1 MHPDMI
7 TGRRT
12 DHEWHS
18 SCLTIFVVVLLVG
31 CSDNTWRTKYAAP
44 YNTAATERRAL
55 IWQRSDEIFQDR
67 TDWAN
72 EPVVPES
79 QRVYP
84 KPITTPKP
92 PLPDSLAAERGEV
105 AVGYI
110 IERDGRVRDVRV
122 LLSTNPR
129 LDSTCVG
136 GLRNWQFTPGTSAG
150 EPSLWRYEYTCT
162 F

>member
-1 MHPDMI
+1 MTLTRI
-7 TGRRT
+7 FGRT
-12 DHEWHS
+12 DHTWRTTY
-18 SCLTIFVVVLLVG
+18 LTFAMIALVLG
-31 CSDNTWRTKYAAP
+31 CSDDQWRTKYAAP

-55 IWQRSDEIFQDR
+55 IWQRSDEAFQDR

-72 EPVVPES
+72 EPDVPES

-84 KPITTPKP
+84 KPITMPRP
-92 PLPDSLAAERGEV
+92 VLPDSLAAERGEV

-129 LDSTCVG
+129 LDSACVAG
-136 GLRNWQFTPGTSAG
+136 VRSWQFTPGTAAG
-150 EPSLWRYEYTCT
+150 KPSLWRYETTCI